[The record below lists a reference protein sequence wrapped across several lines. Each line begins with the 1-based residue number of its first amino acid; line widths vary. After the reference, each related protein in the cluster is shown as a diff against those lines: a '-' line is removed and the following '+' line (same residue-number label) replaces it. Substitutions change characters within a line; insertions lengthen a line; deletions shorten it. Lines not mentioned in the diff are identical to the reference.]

1 MSDKLKAKFASL
13 FFPKPTVMTAK
24 PEADMSAKNEQ
35 DQPGQDTNSASV
47 DAGTNTGIT
56 TGFTSTG
63 TNTDTGTDNEASD
76 HHIAV
81 VFSDRD
87 ERARKQQTL
96 ESERARDELLAH
108 GIKVRDFQA
117 EADAKKYGEQR

>member
-13 FFPKPTVMTAK
+13 LFPKSTVMTEK
-24 PEADMSAKNEQ
+24 SEADMSAKNEQ

-47 DAGTNTGIT
+47 DAGTSTGTATGIT
-56 TGFTSTG
+56 TGFTS
-63 TNTDTGTDNEASD
+63 TGTDNEASD

-117 EADAKKYGEQR
+117 EADAKKYGEQK